1 MQYGFVKTALCS
13 PQIKVADVEFNLNST
28 IKAIEDAYKKGA
40 ELIVFPELN
49 LSASTLFNLFESEVL
64 LDGVINSIDKLLE
77 YSKGISALIIVG
89 APIKHQDRIYNTA
102 VAICD
107 GKILGVVPQKF
118 IVEGYNFSKCLD
130 KNSQIT
136 LLGQTIPF
144 GSKIIFKS
152 KENAKFT
159 VSAELGSDLLSP
171 LSPSTSH
178 ALNGANIIVNL
189 SAFCESVGSEE
200 LRLSSVKAQAEKL
213 CSAYVMCNASYG
225 ESTTDCV
232 YGGQKIIAE
241 KSKVLAESKI
251 FDKDMIISDIDVDFI
266 SNERA
271 KAFRNIN
278 HDEDYVVVEFC
289 AESNSQKLDRK
300 FKALPF
306 VPSDDK
312 SLDNRAELILNMQA
326 EGLKKRLEHTHSST
340 AVIGLSGGLDS
351 TLAILVAERAMRS
364 LNRSLKDI
372 IAITMPCFGTTSRTY
387 QNTIKLAQALGV
399 TLKKIDITKSV
410 QRHLKDI
417 KHAEDNYDTTFENA
431 QARERTQV
439 LMDVANMNNG
449 LVIGTGDLSELALG
463 WATYNG
469 DHMSMYAVNCSI
481 PKTLVRHIVNTY
493 AKSSKGKLKAV
504 LLDILDTP
512 VSPELLP
519 ADGNDI
525 AQKTEDIV
533 GPYILHDFFLY
544 NMLRRGYS
552 PKKLLFVA
560 TETFKG
566 NFDKETILKWLKT
579 FIRRFFMQQFKR
591 SCLPDGVKVG
601 SVSLSPR
608 GEFKMPSDAVCT
620 LWLNELDQL

>member
-1 MQYGFVKTALCS
+1 MEYGFIKTALCS
-13 PQIKVADVEFNLNST
+13 PQIKVADVDYNLGAT
-28 IKAIEDAYKKGA
+28 IKAIDSAISKGA

-49 LSASTLFNLFESEVL
+49 LSASTCFNLFNSEVL
-64 LDGVINSIDKLLE
+64 LDGVKNAIEKIVNH
-77 YSKGISALIIVG
+77 SKGINALIFVG
-89 APIKHQDRIYNTA
+89 APVKHQNKIYNTA
-102 VAICD
+102 VGICN
-107 GKILGVVPQKF
+107 GKILGIVPQKF
-118 IVEGYNFSKCLD
+118 GGDGFDFAKCPQDNQEISLF
-130 KNSQIT
+130 
-136 LLGQTIPF
+136 GQTVVF
-144 GSKIIFKS
+144 GNKIIFKN
-152 KENAKFT
+152 KENDKFT
-159 VSAELGSDLLSP
+159 VSAEIGSDLISP

-178 ALNGANIIVNL
+178 AINGANVIVNL

-200 LRLSSVKAQAEKL
+200 LRLASVCAQAEKL
-213 CSAYVMCNASYG
+213 ACGYALCNASYG

-241 KSKVLAESKI
+241 KSKVLAQSKI
-251 FDKDMIISDIDVDFI
+251 FEKDMIISDIDIDFI

-271 KAFRNIN
+271 CVFKHIYNN
-278 HDEDYVVVEFC
+278 DEYAVIEFSLFHS
-289 AESNSQKLDRK
+289 EKKLDRK
-300 FKALPF
+300 FKSTPF
-306 VPSDDK
+306 VPNNTQLDD
-312 SLDNRAELILNMQA
+312 RAELILSIQA
-326 EGLKKRLEHTHSST
+326 EGLKKRLEHTRSSK

-351 TLAILVAERAMRS
+351 TLAILVCEKAMRL
-364 LNRSLKDI
+364 LNRPLKDI

-417 KHAEDNYDTTFENA
+417 KHAEDNFDTTFENA

-469 DHMSMYAVNCSI
+469 DHMSMYAVNCSV
-481 PKTLVRHIVNTY
+481 PKTLVRHVVNTY
-493 AKSSKGKLKAV
+493 AKNSKGKLKAV
-504 LLDILDTP
+504 LFDILDTP

-552 PKKLLFVA
+552 PKKLYFVA
-560 TETFKG
+560 RQTFLG
-566 NFDKETILKWLKT
+566 QFDSQTILKWLKI
-579 FIRRFFMQQFKR
+579 FIRRFFNQQFKR

-608 GEFKMPSDAVCT
+608 GEFKMPSDAVST
-620 LWLNELDQL
+620 LWLNELEQI

>member
-1 MQYGFVKTALCS
+1 MEYGFIKTALCS
-13 PQIKVADVEFNLNST
+13 PQIKVADVEFNLGST
-28 IKAIEDAYKKGA
+28 IRAIESAYNLGA
-40 ELIVFPELN
+40 ELIVFPQLN
-49 LSASTLFNLFESEVL
+49 LTASTCFNLFNSQVL
-64 LDGVINSIDKLLE
+64 LDGAINAVAKLLE
-77 YSKGISALIIVG
+77 FTKGINALIFVG
-89 APIKHQDRIYNTA
+89 APIKYQNRIYNTA
-102 VAICD
+102 VGVCD
-107 GKILGVVPQKF
+107 GKILGIVPQKF
-118 IVEGYNFSKCLD
+118 GGEGYGFAKCPD
-130 KNSQIT
+130 ENQVVT
-136 LLGQTIPF
+136 LIGQSVPF
-144 GSKIIFKS
+144 GNKIIFKN
-152 KENAKFT
+152 KENPKFA
-159 VSAELGSDLLSP
+159 VGVEIGSDLISP
-171 LSPSTSH
+171 LSPSTCH
-178 ALNGANIIVNL
+178 AINGANIIVNL

-200 LRLSSVKAQAEKL
+200 LRLASVKAQAEKL
-213 CSAYVMCNASYG
+213 SCAYLLCNASYG

-241 KSKVLAESKI
+241 KSKMLKQSKI
-251 FDKDMIISDIDVDFI
+251 FDKDMIISDIDLDFI
-266 SNERA
+266 SNE
-271 KAFRNIN
+271 KASAFKQIYNN
-278 HDEDYVVVEFC
+278 DGYAVVEF
-289 AESNSQKLDRK
+289 SLYHNQKRLDRK
-300 FKALPF
+300 FKPLPF
-306 VPSDDK
+306 VPSDNM
-312 SLDNRAELILNMQA
+312 LDNRASLILSMQA
-326 EGLKKRLEHTHSST
+326 EGLRKRLEHTHSST

-351 TLAILVAERAMRS
+351 TLAILVCERAMRL
-364 LNRSLKDI
+364 LNRPLKDI
-372 IAITMPCFGTTSRTY
+372 IAVTMPCFGTTSRTY
-387 QNTIKLAQALGV
+387 QNAVKLAQALGV

-410 QRHLKDI
+410 HRHLKDI

-439 LMDVANMNNG
+439 LMDVANMHNG

-469 DHMSMYAVNCSI
+469 DHMSMYAVNCSV

-533 GPYILHDFFLY
+533 GPYVLHDFFLY

-552 PKKLLFVA
+552 PKKLYFVA

-566 NFDKETILKWLKT
+566 QFDDKTILKWLKT
-579 FIRRFFMQQFKR
+579 FMRRFFTQQFKR

-608 GEFKMPSDAVCT
+608 GEFKMPSDAVST
-620 LWLNELDQL
+620 LWLKELEQI

>member
-1 MQYGFVKTALCS
+1 MEYGFIKTALCS
-13 PQIKVADVEFNLNST
+13 PQIKVADVEFNVEST
-28 IKAIEDAYKKGA
+28 IKAIDSAYNLGA

-49 LSASTLFNLFESEVL
+49 LSASTCFNLFNSEVL
-64 LDGVINSIDKLLE
+64 LDGVMSGIEKIAKH
-77 YSKGISALIIVG
+77 SKGINALIFVG
-89 APIKHQDRIYNTA
+89 APIKHQNKIYNTA
-102 VAICD
+102 IGISG
-107 GKILGVVPQKF
+107 GKILGVAPQTF
-118 IVEGYNFSKCLD
+118 GGAGFEFSKCPQE
-130 KNSQIT
+130 NQQIT
-136 LLGQTIPF
+136 LLDQKVLF
-144 GSKIIFKS
+144 GNKIIFKN
-152 KENAKFT
+152 KENNKFT
-159 VSAELGSDLLSP
+159 VGVEIGSDLLSP

-178 ALNGANIIVNL
+178 AINGANVIVNL
-189 SAFCESVGSEE
+189 SAFCESVGSED
-200 LRLSSVKAQAEKL
+200 LRLLTVSAQAERL
-213 CSAYVMCNASYG
+213 ACAYALCNASYG

-241 KSKVLAESKI
+241 KSKVLKESKI
-251 FDKDMIISDIDVDFI
+251 FDKDIIISDIDLDFI
-266 SNERA
+266 SSERA
-271 KAFRNIN
+271 TAFKNIYN
-278 HDEDYVVVEFC
+278 NEYDVVEFSLIHS
-289 AESNSQKLDRK
+289 EKKLDRK
-300 FKALPF
+300 FKQLPF
-306 VPSDDK
+306 VPSDNK
-312 SLDNRAELILNMQA
+312 LDDRAKQILLMQA
-326 EGLKKRLEHTHSST
+326 EGLKKRIEHTHSSK

-351 TLAILVAERAMRS
+351 TLAILVAEKAMCL
-364 LNRSLKDI
+364 LNRPLKDI

-417 KHAEDNYDTTFENA
+417 KHAEDNFDTTFENA

-469 DHMSMYAVNCSI
+469 DHMSMYAVNCSV

-493 AKSSKGKLKAV
+493 AKNSKGKLKAV

-519 ADGNDI
+519 ADNGDI

-552 PKKLLFVA
+552 PKKLYFVA

-566 NFDKETILKWLKT
+566 QFDNKTILKWLKI
-579 FIRRFFMQQFKR
+579 FIRRFFNQQFKR

-601 SVSLSPR
+601 SVALSPR
-608 GEFKMPSDAVCT
+608 GEFKMPSDAVST
-620 LWLNELDQL
+620 LWLNQLDQL

>member
-1 MQYGFVKTALCS
+1 MEYGFIKTALCS
-13 PQIKVADVEFNLNST
+13 PQIKVADVEFNVEST
-28 IKAIEDAYKKGA
+28 IKAIDSAYNLGA

-49 LSASTLFNLFESEVL
+49 LSASTCFNLFNSEVL
-64 LDGVINSIDKLLE
+64 LDGVMSGIEKIAKH
-77 YSKGISALIIVG
+77 SKGINALIFVG
-89 APIKHQDRIYNTA
+89 APIKHQNKIYNTA
-102 VAICD
+102 IGISG
-107 GKILGVVPQKF
+107 GKILGIVPQTF
-118 IVEGYNFSKCLD
+118 GGAGFEFSKCPQE
-130 KNSQIT
+130 NQQIT
-136 LLGQTIPF
+136 LLDQKVLF
-144 GSKIIFKS
+144 GNKIIFKN
-152 KENAKFT
+152 KENNKFT
-159 VSAELGSDLLSP
+159 VGVEIGSDLLSP

-178 ALNGANIIVNL
+178 AINGANVIVNL
-189 SAFCESVGSEE
+189 SAFCESVGSED
-200 LRLSSVKAQAEKL
+200 LRLLTVSAQAERL
-213 CSAYVMCNASYG
+213 ACAYALCNASYG

-241 KSKVLAESKI
+241 KSKVLKESKI
-251 FDKDMIISDIDVDFI
+251 FDKDIIISDIDLDFI
-266 SNERA
+266 SSERA
-271 KAFRNIN
+271 TAFKNIYN
-278 HDEDYVVVEFC
+278 NEYDVVEFSLIHS
-289 AESNSQKLDRK
+289 EKKLDRK
-300 FKALPF
+300 FKQLPF
-306 VPSDDK
+306 VPSDNK
-312 SLDNRAELILNMQA
+312 LDDRAKQILLMQA
-326 EGLKKRLEHTHSST
+326 EGLKKRIEHTHSSK

-351 TLAILVAERAMRS
+351 TLAILVAEKAMRL
-364 LNRSLKDI
+364 LNRPLKDI

-417 KHAEDNYDTTFENA
+417 KHAENNFDTTFENA

-469 DHMSMYAVNCSI
+469 DHMSMYAVNCSV

-493 AKSSKGKLKAV
+493 AKNSKGKLKAV

-519 ADGNDI
+519 ADNGDI

-552 PKKLLFVA
+552 PKKLYFVA

-566 NFDKETILKWLKT
+566 QFDDKTILKWLKI
-579 FIRRFFMQQFKR
+579 FIRRFFNQQFKR

-601 SVSLSPR
+601 SVALSPR
-608 GEFKMPSDAVCT
+608 GEFKMPSDAVST
-620 LWLNELDQL
+620 LWLNQLDQL

>member
-1 MQYGFVKTALCS
+1 MEYGFIKTALCS
-13 PQIKVADVEFNLNST
+13 PQIKVADVDYNLNAT
-28 IKAIEDAYKKGA
+28 IKAIDSAYNLGA

-49 LSASTLFNLFESEVL
+49 LSASTCFNLFNSEVL
-64 LDGVINSIDKLLE
+64 LDGVKSAIQKLANHT
-77 YSKGISALIIVG
+77 KGINALIFVG
-89 APIKHQDRIYNTA
+89 APIKHQNKVYNTA
-102 VAICD
+102 VAICN
-107 GKILGVVPQKF
+107 GKVLGVVPQQF
-118 IVEGYNFSKCLD
+118 GGECFDFAKCPQNNQEIALF
-130 KNSQIT
+130 
-136 LLGQTIPF
+136 GQTAIF
-144 GSKIIFKS
+144 GNKIIFKD
-152 KENAKFT
+152 KANDKFT
-159 VSAELGSDLLSP
+159 VSAEIGSDLISP

-178 ALNGANIIVNL
+178 AINGANVIVNL
-189 SAFCESVGSEE
+189 SAFCESIGSEE
-200 LRLSSVKAQAEKL
+200 LRLASVSAQAEKL
-213 CSAYVMCNASYG
+213 VCGYVFCNASYG

-241 KSKVLAESKI
+241 KSKVLASSKI
-251 FDKDMIISDIDVDFI
+251 FDKDMIISDIDLDFI

-271 KAFRNIN
+271 TAFKHIQNN
-278 HDEDYVVVEFC
+278 DEYAVVEFSLSHN
-289 AESNSQKLDRK
+289 AKKLDRQ

-306 VPSDDK
+306 VPNNNQLDD
-312 SLDNRAELILNMQA
+312 RADLILTMQA
-326 EGLKKRLEHTHSST
+326 QGLTKRLEHTHSSK

-351 TLAILVAERAMRS
+351 TLAILACERAMRI
-364 LNRSLKDI
+364 LNRPLKDI

-387 QNTIKLAQALGV
+387 QNTIKLAKALGV

-417 KHAEDNYDTTFENA
+417 KHAEDNFDTTFENA

-469 DHMSMYAVNCSI
+469 DHMSMYAVNCSV
-481 PKTLVRHIVNTY
+481 PKTLVRHVVNTY
-493 AKSSKGKLKAV
+493 AKNSKGKLKAV

-533 GPYILHDFFLY
+533 GPYVLHDFFLY
-544 NMLRRGYS
+544 NMIRRGYS
-552 PKKLLFVA
+552 PKKLYYVA
-560 TETFKG
+560 KETFSG
-566 NFDKETILKWLKT
+566 QFDDKTILKWLKT
-579 FIRRFFMQQFKR
+579 YIRRFFNQQFKR

-601 SVSLSPR
+601 SVALSPR
-608 GEFKMPSDAVCT
+608 GEFKMPSDAVST
-620 LWLNELDQL
+620 LWLNELEQI

>member
-1 MQYGFVKTALCS
+1 MEYGFIKTALCS
-13 PQIKVADVEFNLNST
+13 PQIKVADVEFNVEST
-28 IKAIEDAYKKGA
+28 IKAIDSAYNLGA

-49 LSASTLFNLFESEVL
+49 LSASTCFNLFNSEVL
-64 LDGVINSIDKLLE
+64 LDGVMSGIEKIAKH
-77 YSKGISALIIVG
+77 SKGINALIFVG
-89 APIKHQDRIYNTA
+89 APIKHQNKIYNTA
-102 VAICD
+102 IGISG
-107 GKILGVVPQKF
+107 GKILGIVPQKF
-118 IVEGYNFSKCLD
+118 GGAGFEFSKCPHE
-130 KNSQIT
+130 NQQIT
-136 LLGQTIPF
+136 LLDQKVLF
-144 GSKIIFKS
+144 GNKIIFKN
-152 KENAKFT
+152 KENNKFT
-159 VSAELGSDLLSP
+159 VGVEIGSDLLSP

-178 ALNGANIIVNL
+178 AINGANVIVNL
-189 SAFCESVGSEE
+189 SAFCESVGSED
-200 LRLSSVKAQAEKL
+200 LRLLTVSAQAERL
-213 CSAYVMCNASYG
+213 ACAYALCNASYG

-241 KSKVLAESKI
+241 KSKVLKESKI
-251 FDKDMIISDIDVDFI
+251 FDKDIIISDIDLDFI
-266 SNERA
+266 SSERA
-271 KAFRNIN
+271 TVFKNIYN
-278 HDEDYVVVEFC
+278 NEYDVVEFSLIHS
-289 AESNSQKLDRK
+289 EKKLDRK
-300 FKALPF
+300 FKQLPF
-306 VPSDDK
+306 VPSDNK
-312 SLDNRAELILNMQA
+312 LDDRAKQILLMQA
-326 EGLKKRLEHTHSST
+326 EGLKKRIEHTHSSK

-351 TLAILVAERAMRS
+351 TLAILVAEKAMRL
-364 LNRSLKDI
+364 LNRPLKDI

-417 KHAEDNYDTTFENA
+417 KHAEDNFDTTFENA

-469 DHMSMYAVNCSI
+469 DHMSMYAVNCSV

-493 AKSSKGKLKAV
+493 AKNSKGKLKAV

-519 ADGNDI
+519 ADNGDI

-552 PKKLLFVA
+552 PKKLYFVA

-566 NFDKETILKWLKT
+566 QFDDKTILKWLKI
-579 FIRRFFMQQFKR
+579 FIRRFFNQQFKR

-601 SVSLSPR
+601 SVALSPR
-608 GEFKMPSDAVCT
+608 GEFKMPSDAVST
-620 LWLNELDQL
+620 LWLNQLDQL